1 MDKTEA
7 TIFRTAPCR
16 LLEYVAMTPF
26 LVVLAPLILAVFSL
40 QMERLERSVLH
51 REEDRD
57 HTDPD
62 PESRKG

>member
-1 MDKTEA
+1 
-7 TIFRTAPCR
+7 
-16 LLEYVAMTPF
+16 MTPF

-57 HTDPD
+57 HTDPN
-62 PESRKG
+62 PESLKG